1 MEHKLPPLPFARDA
15 LQPYMSKE
23 TMDFHYGKHH
33 KTYVDTLNKLIKG
46 SEFEEASLEEIVMNS
61 SGKIFN
67 NAAQVWNHTF
77 FWDCLSPESGKEP
90 KGELKKAIEEKFG
103 SFEEFKN
110 KFKECAVNEFGSG
123 WTWMVRK
130 PDGSLAVENTSDAVN
145 PMTSKKTALL
155 TLDVWEHAYYIDYRN
170 VRPDYVGA
178 FWNVVNWKFVAK
190 NFAS

>member
-46 SEFEEASLEEIVMNS
+46 TEFEASSLEEIVMNS

-77 FWDCLSPESGKEP
+77 FWDCLSPDGGKEP

-170 VRPDYVGA
+170 ARPDYVGA

>member
-170 VRPDYVGA
+170 ARPDYVGA